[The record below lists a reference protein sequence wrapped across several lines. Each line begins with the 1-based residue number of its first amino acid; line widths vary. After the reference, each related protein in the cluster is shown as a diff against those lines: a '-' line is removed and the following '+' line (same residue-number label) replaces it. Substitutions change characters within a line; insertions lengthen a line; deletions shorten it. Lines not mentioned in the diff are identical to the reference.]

1 MGCLWGTITICVILP
16 ILFKYPLT
24 KIDGPVADYLRSDD
38 FVRHLQI
45 IQLTAVYTELMIIV
59 GLCLDGGKSV
69 TSRFFNTK
77 VMQFLGRFSMS
88 LYLIHVPT
96 MEWIKL
102 CIYGPFFVPL
112 PAYAMLPT
120 WSIPIEVILSLS
132 LAIPLTIFIEEPANR
147 KLKNFKNPKTSWMLG
162 LTGLVMLTLGILAG
176 AIGAA
181 VFKGRIVM

>member
-1 MGCLWGTITICVILP
+1 MNMGCLWGTITISVMLP

-24 KIDGPVADYLRSDD
+24 KIDGPVADYLRSDFD
-38 FVRHLQI
+38 VLI

-102 CIYGPFFVPL
+102 CIYGPFFEPL
-112 PAYAMLPT
+112 PAYAVLPT

-147 KLKNFKNPKTSWMLG
+147 KLKNFKNPKTSWILG
-162 LTGLVMLTLGILAG
+162 LIGLAMLTVGILAG
-176 AIGAA
+176 IIGAA